1 MRDCYIANVLTQ
13 VIERHFLVNI
23 SDTAPDRRDYDE
35 KSFKALVEENK
46 GLEKQKDELRSKI
59 EVLEECL
66 DILEPY
72 RSSSFGGDID

>member
-23 SDTAPDRRDYDE
+23 SDVAPVRRDYDE
-35 KSFKALVEENK
+35 RSFKLLVEEDR
-46 GLEKQKDELRSKI
+46 GLEKKKDDLKGQI

-66 DILEPY
+66 EILEPY
-72 RSSSFGGDID
+72 RSV